1 MTQMQLTDFSLV
13 LMAHQRPTNVK
24 WKLRHKGSMGIEQ
37 KKKKKKERNG
47 VGGGQIWKNIWKN
60 RKNIIGL

>member
-1 MTQMQLTDFSLV
+1 
-13 LMAHQRPTNVK
+13 MAHQRPTNVK

-47 VGGGQIWKNIWKN
+47 VGGDKSERTFGKIEKT
-60 RKNIIGL
+60 L

>member
-47 VGGGQIWKNIWKN
+47 VGGDKSERTFGKIEKT
-60 RKNIIGL
+60 L